1 MHRVGQRVPPLRGR
15 WLLRMDVRGEAPVR
29 LHLEICEKHLLYSGA
44 CATRAIRINPQPG
57 QWRGVAVELN
67 GDDLGGGPS
76 LAPRLAMFALAL
88 TDPGTRLEIDNVM
101 LLDPEGRQRTRNTG
115 FDQALTHWFF
125 TSDRIHLPWHAQ
137 NVALHLLVEQGAFGA
152 IAFGGLVS
160 LALTGLLTR
169 GARRHQLAAPIAGA
183 ITGFLVVGLF
193 DSLLDIPRIATL
205 FLVLIVVALLLRN
218 GSRHTITH
226 HRSRPSG

>member
-1 MHRVGQRVPPLRGR
+1 M
-15 WLLRMDVRGEAPVR
+15 
-29 LHLEICEKHLLYSGA
+29 
-44 CATRAIRINPQPG
+44 
-57 QWRGVAVELN
+57 
-67 GDDLGGGPS
+67 
-76 LAPRLAMFALAL
+76 
-88 TDPGTRLEIDNVM
+88 
-101 LLDPEGRQRTRNTG
+101 
-115 FDQALTHWFF
+115 
-125 TSDRIHLPWHAQ
+125 
-137 NVALHLLVEQGAFGA
+137 
-152 IAFGGLVS
+152 S